1 MTFNEL
7 TCGQKTYIAS
17 LYNSFMRA
25 KKLHRYHPDCIYVE
39 AAELHTVF
47 GSGYRKTI
55 ENLLICKDESYIIGE
70 EGTTKA
76 YSFSEELKNAF
87 LALKPHELKMQV
99 RSTMDVV
106 YEEKLNIKALTN
118 VIKTWD
124 LKPETVLQLIILRA
138 QIDENGINHVWYR
151 KTSGARGRR
160 FAACIGLQGIPDAVR
175 QEIIDVSYT
184 DIDMCNAH
192 PTFLS
197 GLARKLGMNSNR
209 IDAYIQNREVI
220 LEKLMNFYQVDR
232 KAAKEL
238 MLQVSYGSGLKYI
251 VKKSGD
257 QPAYTNWIN
266 ENNAVQRVVD
276 GKTQAPLF
284 LREYKRE
291 MSDIGKA
298 IVSSADW
305 LAESK
310 KSLSSKVAM
319 YVQDMEDRCLA
330 EMEAFCAEKGIKVMA
345 LAFDGMMV
353 EGTGHN
359 FHECEIRINKML
371 KEVYDIDVELKLA
384 KKTEVKK

>member
-1 MTFNEL
+1 
-7 TCGQKTYIAS
+7 
-17 LYNSFMRA
+17 
-25 KKLHRYHPDCIYVE
+25 
-39 AAELHTVF
+39 
-47 GSGYRKTI
+47 
-55 ENLLICKDESYIIGE
+55 
-70 EGTTKA
+70 
-76 YSFSEELKNAF
+76 
-87 LALKPHELKMQV
+87 
-99 RSTMDVV
+99 
-106 YEEKLNIKALTN
+106 
-118 VIKTWD
+118 
-124 LKPETVLQLIILRA
+124 
-138 QIDENGINHVWYR
+138 
-151 KTSGARGRR
+151 
-160 FAACIGLQGIPDAVR
+160 
-175 QEIIDVSYT
+175 
-184 DIDMCNAH
+184 
-192 PTFLS
+192 
-197 GLARKLGMNSNR
+197 
-209 IDAYIQNREVI
+209 
-220 LEKLMNFYQVDR
+220 MNFYQVDR

-310 KSLSSKVAM
+310 KSLSSKVSI

-384 KKTEVKK
+384 KKTEMEKIR

>member
-1 MTFNEL
+1 MTFNDL

-55 ENLLICKDESYIIGE
+55 ENLLICKDESYVIGE

-76 YSFSEELKNAF
+76 YTFSEELKNAF

-99 RSTMDVV
+99 RSSMDVV
-106 YEEKLNIKALTN
+106 YEEKLNVKALSN
-118 VIKTWD
+118 VIETWA

-138 QIDENGINHVWYR
+138 QIDENGINQVWYR

-160 FAACIGLQGIPDAVR
+160 FAACVGLQGIPDAVR

-184 DIDMCNAH
+184 DIDMVNAH
-192 PTFLS
+192 PTFLC
-197 GLARKLGMNSNR
+197 GIAKKLGMKSEKING
-209 IDAYIQNREVI
+209 YIEDREDI
-220 LEKLMNFYQVDR
+220 LKKLMNFYEVDR
-232 KAAKEL
+232 KAAKDL
-238 MLQVSYGSGLKYI
+238 MLQTSYGSGLKYI
-251 VKKSGD
+251 VRKSGN
-257 QPAYTNWIN
+257 QLAYTDWIN
-266 ENNAVQRVVD
+266 DNNAVQRVID
-276 GKTQAPLF
+276 GKTQAPTF
-284 LREYKRE
+284 LREYKKE
-291 MSDIGKA
+291 MEDIGKA
-298 IVSSADW
+298 IVSSVDW

-310 KSLSSKVAM
+310 KSLSSKVAI

-353 EGTGHN
+353 EGTGHD

-371 KEVYDIDVELKLA
+371 MEVYGIEVELKLA
-384 KKTEVKK
+384 KKTEMEK